1 MNARRV
7 RRVSVWWTVVPV
19 LAIVVVAAVLVVVAL
34 AVDSDGSDS
43 ASNAPVR
50 PPLVSADPAV
60 RAVSAA
66 APEPTAA
73 GVGARIA
80 AAVRNPAL
88 GDLTGEISDAIS
100 GQVLWSRSP
109 ERAVVPASTTKILT
123 AAAALLT
130 LPSDKRIT
138 TTVVA
143 GQGGQI
149 VLVGAGDPT
158 LSTQPPRTESFF
170 TDAARISDLA
180 DQVKRSGV
188 TVTSVAVDTSL
199 YSGPALAPSWET
211 ADIAGG
217 SIAPIASVM
226 TDSGR
231 IDPTELYS
239 PRTATPALAAAS
251 ALATDLGVPADSV
264 ASGTAVPNARVLASV
279 RSAPLQ
285 TRLRDMLGD
294 SDDVLAETIAIEIA
308 QATGGRSSLDGGVA
322 AVSAVLASAGAD
334 MTGVVLRDTNGL
346 SVDDRIPASTLDGV
360 LRAAAGSGDPRLRPL
375 LDMLPISGAT
385 GTLAGRFG
393 TTGSGG
399 VSGAGWIRAKTGT
412 LTGVNTLAGIV
423 QTKEN
428 RVLTF
433 AMMSNGTDPDAAR
446 PALDALVSQLRGCG
460 CR

>member
-1 MNARRV
+1 M
-7 RRVSVWWTVVPV
+7 SVWWTVVPV

-34 AVDSDGSDS
+34 AVDTGGSS
-43 ASNAPVR
+43 TASNAPVR

-60 RAVSAA
+60 RAVAA
-66 APEPTAA
+66 DAPEPTAA
-73 GVGARIA
+73 GISAQIA

-88 GDLTGEISDAIS
+88 GELTGEISDAIT
-100 GQVLWSRSP
+100 GQTLWSRSP
-109 ERAVVPASTTKILT
+109 DRAMVPASTTKVLT
-123 AAAALLT
+123 GAAALLT
-130 LPSDKRIT
+130 LPLDKRIT

-143 GQGGQI
+143 GQSGQV

-158 LSTQPPRTESFF
+158 LSSQPSGTDTFF

-180 DQVKRSGV
+180 EQIKRTG
-188 TVTSVAVDTSL
+188 TAVTSVAVDTSL
-199 YSGPALAPSWET
+199 YTGPSLAPSWEV

-217 SIAPIASVM
+217 SIAPIQSVM

-231 IDPTELYS
+231 INPSELYS
-239 PRTATPALAAAS
+239 PRTPTPAMAAAT
-251 ALATDLGVPADSV
+251 ALAVDLGVPADTV
-264 ASGTAVPNARVLASV
+264 TTATATPNARVLASV
-279 RSAPLQ
+279 RSAPLE

-294 SDDVLAETIAIEIA
+294 SDDVLAETMAIEVA
-308 QATGGRSSLDGGVA
+308 QATGGQSSLDGGVA
-322 AVSAVLASAGAD
+322 AVTSVLASAGAS
-334 MTGVVLRDTNGL
+334 MNGVALKDTNGL

-360 LRAAAGSGDPRLRPL
+360 LRAAAGAGDAKLRPL
-375 LDMLPISGAT
+375 LEMLPISGAT
-385 GTLAGRFG
+385 GTLADRFA
-393 TTGSGG
+393 TAGSGG

-433 AMMSNGTDPDAAR
+433 AMMSNGTDPNAAR
-446 PALDALVSQLRGCG
+446 PALDALVTALRGCG